1 MKITANLPP
10 EPGLG
15 AAQAAGQGQEARSPT
30 GAGAAVVQLPQV
42 ELMTDAGIRLLL
54 GELTKVLDRQASL
67 QGQLPQAVAMAAG
80 EAASQT
86 EGGLPQGL
94 AALLKGA
101 RNGAESMATL
111 AGRLEAA
118 ASLARAFPAGLP
130 PALAELAATVTTLL
144 AELSP
149 ATPATPTTPVAP
161 NTATA
166 PATPAIPGTPAV
178 PTTPAAPAVQA
189 TPTTPAAAGSAAAGP
204 QTAAAAPTGSAVTAI
219 VPSMLEVNGPAATPA
234 GQPLAE
240 AAAKA
245 MPAVKAA
252 ATVAVAAQ
260 STIAATAAEA
270 LTVLTGELARAAAGE
285 AADLPTVTSL
295 RQALAEA
302 VPERPAPL
310 VRAAVNQATTALAAF
325 LPATGEKAA
334 AGKAE
339 AGLSL
344 REGLALLKVADS
356 QQWLKLPEATLRQAA
371 ATLHELAA
379 VTPTQQ
385 TADTAGNQHVLAMTV
400 PLYLGPDGKAYP
412 AYIHI
417 SQEREKGGQAQDGAT
432 VRDTWLRVCLATENI
447 GLVDLVFH
455 VWGDRQLSI
464 RALFSEPATVED
476 FRRLVPDIRQ
486 ELAASPLTL
495 TDISVVATQGR

>member
-10 EPGLG
+10 ELGLG
-15 AAQAAGQGQEARSPT
+15 AAPAAGQGQEARGPT

-67 QGQLPQAVAMAAG
+67 QGQLPPTVAMAAG

-149 ATPATPTTPVAP
+149 AIPATPTTPAAP

-178 PTTPAAPAVQA
+178 PTTPATPAVQA
-189 TPTTPAAAGSAAAGP
+189 TPTTPAAPAGSAAAAP
-204 QTAAAAPTGSAVTAI
+204 LTTAAAPTGSAVTTT
-219 VPSMLEVNGPAATPA
+219 VLPMLKVNGPAATPI
-234 GQPLAE
+234 GQPMAE
-240 AAAKA
+240 AAANA
-245 MPAVKAA
+245 TPAVKAA
-252 ATVAVAAQ
+252 ATAAVAAQ
-260 STIAATAAEA
+260 TTIAATAAEA
-270 LTVLTGELARAAAGE
+270 LTVLTGELARAAAGQ
-285 AADLPTVTSL
+285 AAELPTVTSL

-325 LPATGEKAA
+325 LPATDEKAA
-334 AGKAE
+334 AGKA
-339 AGLSL
+339 GPSL

-385 TADTAGNQHVLAMTV
+385 TADTAGNQNVLAMTV

-417 SQEREKGGQAQDGAT
+417 SQEQEKGGQAQDGAT

>member
-10 EPGLG
+10 ELGLG
-15 AAQAAGQGQEARSPT
+15 AAPAAGQGQEARGPT

-67 QGQLPQAVAMAAG
+67 QGQLPPTVAMAAG

-94 AALLKGA
+94 AALLRGA

-149 ATPATPTTPVAP
+149 ATPATPTTPTAP

-166 PATPAIPGTPAV
+166 PATPGTPAV
-178 PTTPAAPAVQA
+178 PTMPAAPAVQA
-189 TPTTPAAAGSAAAGP
+189 TPTTPAAPAGSAAAGP
-204 QTAAAAPTGSAVTAI
+204 QTAAAAPTGSAVTTT
-219 VPSMLEVNGPAATPA
+219 VPPMLEVNGPAATPI

-245 MPAVKAA
+245 TPAVKTA
-252 ATVAVAAQ
+252 ATAAVAAQ
-260 STIAATAAEA
+260 TTIAATAAEA
-270 LTVLTGELARAAAGE
+270 LTVLTGELARAAAGQ
-285 AADLPTVTSL
+285 AAELPTVTSL

-325 LPATGEKAA
+325 LPATDEKAA
-334 AGKAE
+334 AGKA
-339 AGLSL
+339 GPSL

-385 TADTAGNQHVLAMTV
+385 TADTAGNQNVLAMTV

-417 SQEREKGGQAQDGAT
+417 SQEQEKGGQAQDGAT

-455 VWGDRQLSI
+455 VWGDRQMSI